1 MHRISVSAFALLTLF
16 GAQPAPAQSGTA
28 EFERAIAGALDSV
41 YMLGV
46 ARRGSGGPEVFQLVG
61 TGWVIAEGK
70 LATNAHVAES
80 LLENAME
87 GRLVAK
93 RSWSDRDELALSA
106 SSIRIHPAYGP
117 WNARLKRVVVRNE
130 NDPSAARSM
139 SFIPIADVA
148 IVEVEAGETATPL
161 TLADPTKVEPVL
173 SEAVVYLGFPHENIS
188 GFPTLHA
195 VPGHVTAKTDFFFQ
209 RAPWR
214 DSYLIH
220 YCGPVVGGASG
231 SPMLNRAGQVI
242 GLISAAENNL
252 SVNGERTSF
261 GFAYGQRADLALELL
276 RDDFES
282 VQSQRNSTWS
292 ARLTNL
298 LIPPDEL
305 LEQLALQQAANDGVM
320 QLAST
325 NTVTRKQV
333 TVKQSESAKLQVT
346 LEPGLRYG
354 FLAAAHDGSDVDAQ
368 ILVRES
374 GESVAVDVQVDYFPC
389 LWIGPVEQRVAVTF
403 EIAAS
408 ERLLGDTLCSVHVYK
423 YEPQAVAPA
432 AENSS
437 LFLDLAYEHPAAGGA
452 ITSWRFQA
460 QAGANVMLS
469 GESAD
474 MLDIDLVLLADGVIV
489 ASDEAGDSVPMVMY
503 SVESDCTLELRL
515 RVPDGSPQGSTVQL
529 KGLVLEG
536 PAPTLIAGTRTRDEL
551 FGMLDSFLAE
561 VWKAAGVSGET
572 VAQDI
577 AVVDGVFE
585 VTFDVPANV
594 APVFLGFAPDGE
606 ELDIELLVAGQVV
619 ARNDEGPTPALAA
632 LEPTTS
638 ARKVTMRLIEHVEN
652 ARLPAVPYRYS
663 TVRAN

>member
-1 MHRISVSAFALLTLF
+1 MRRTLVAAFSFLFTFSA
-16 GAQPAPAQSGTA
+16 APAHSQSSGA

-46 ARRGSGGPEVFQLVG
+46 ARRGGGGPEVFQLVG

-80 LLENAME
+80 LLESAVE

-106 SSIRIHPAYGP
+106 SSIRIHPAYRP
-117 WNARLKRVVVRNE
+117 WNARLKRVIVRNE
-130 NDPSAARSM
+130 NDPNAARSM

-161 TLADPTKVEPVL
+161 VLADPAKVEPVL

-252 SVNGERTSF
+252 SINGERTSF
-261 GFAYGQRADLALELL
+261 GFAYGQRADLARELL
-276 RDDFES
+276 RNDYEK
-282 VQSQRNSTWS
+282 VQAQRNGAWSQRLS
-292 ARLTNL
+292 NL

-305 LEQLALQQAANDGVM
+305 LEQLALQQAASDGVM
-320 QLAST
+320 QLANT

-333 TVKQSESAKLQVT
+333 TVKQSESAKVQVT

-368 ILVRES
+368 LLLRDT
-374 GESVAVDVQVDYFPC
+374 GESVATDTQFDYFPC
-389 LWIGPVEQRVAVTF
+389 LWVGPVDQRIAVTF
-403 EIAAS
+403 EIAAA
-408 ERLLGDTLCSVHVYK
+408 EQLLSDTVCSVHVYK
-423 YEPQAVAPA
+423 YEPQEVEPQA
-432 AENSS
+432 ASS
-437 LFLDLAYEHPAAGGA
+437 ALFFEVAYEHPTTGPAM
-452 ITSWRFQA
+452 TSWRFQA
-460 QAGANVMLS
+460 QAGANLMFS

-474 MLDIDLVLLADGVIV
+474 QLDIDLVLLADGAIV
-489 ASDEAGDSVPMVMY
+489 ASDETPDSVPMVLY
-503 SVESDCTLELRL
+503 TTPTDCTLELRL
-515 RVPDGSPQGSTVQL
+515 RIPAGTPQGTTFQL
-529 KGLVLEG
+529 KGLTLNG
-536 PAPTLIAGTRTRDEL
+536 PAPVRTAGVRGRNEL
-551 FGMLDSFLAE
+551 FGMLDSFLNE
-561 VWKAAGVSGET
+561 VWAAANVTAQT

-594 APVFLGFAPDGE
+594 APVFVGLAPDGE

-619 ARNDEGPTPALAA
+619 ARNGEGPTPALAA
-632 LEPTTS
+632 LDAAPA

-652 ARLPAVPYRYS
+652 TRVPSVPYRYS
-663 TVRAN
+663 TVRPN